1 MGTSSA
7 CHDWL
12 ISAAGWVCPCVV
24 TSVLAGLRFSLE
36 VITGVARWYRRL
48 PTPFADRA
56 AAAARPTWVSPHGLV
71 TDTAMAAI
79 SAISAQTRVA
89 SRDRGQ
95 GFRLSWSARRRP
107 LLR

>member
-36 VITGVARWYRRL
+36 VIIVVVRWL
-48 PTPFADRA
+48 ALLAECLA
-56 AAAARPTWVSPHGLV
+56 AVARPTWVSPHGLV